1 MKTIRSSV
9 LLGILALAT
18 SYAQVNQPQGGAK
31 PARPAV
37 DPFAEPAAKPAA
49 DGEAVALENDASIS
63 VRYETFS
70 LDLATAAALQREGL
84 NDATLYSRVVAM
96 VGKKEARQESLTV
109 IRAIGGKRVKSDSVA
124 EIIYAT
130 EYEPPEL
137 PNTVGVSITPPKSG
151 PDDKTPAT
159 VPDTN
164 KLEGA
169 PPLAELPA
177 LQTPAMPAA
186 WKTQNTGVTLE
197 VEAAPTPSG
206 AIGLN
211 LLVEHVT
218 HTGNSEYGQGLS
230 KVTMPEFD
238 KQAIT
243 GSLAVQPN
251 QATLVGTV
259 NRPPAS
265 KVDPESANRVW
276 FAFVTA
282 TPVKP

>member
-1 MKTIRSSV
+1 MKTIRHSI

-18 SYAQVNQPQGGAK
+18 SSAQVNQPQGNAK

-49 DGEAVALENDASIS
+49 NGEAVALENDASIA

-70 LDLATAAALQREGL
+70 LDLATAAGLQREGL
-84 NDATLYSRVVAM
+84 NDAALYARVVAM
-96 VGKKEARQESLTV
+96 IGKKEARQESLTV
-109 IRAIGGKRVKSDSVA
+109 IRAIGGKRVKSESVA
-124 EIIYAT
+124 EMIHAT

-137 PNTVGVSITPPKSG
+137 PNTIGVSITPPKGG

-159 VPDTN
+159 VPDTH

-169 PPLAELPA
+169 PALDELPA
-177 LQTPAMPAA
+177 FQTPAMPSA
-186 WKTQNTGVTLE
+186 WKTQNTGITLE
-197 VEAAPTPSG
+197 VEATVVPSG

-211 LLVEHVT
+211 LIVEHVT
-218 HTGNSEYGQGLS
+218 HTGNSEFGQGLS
-230 KVTMPEFD
+230 KVLMPEFD

-251 QATLVGTV
+251 QAALVGTIS
-259 NRPPAS
+259 RPPAS